1 MSRGPPFRKDD
12 STTWPD
18 WRSETTRLDYPGRD
32 IRIIFPAEQGGTV
45 HNPKYAPAEFGD
57 FDPSPDDPDPD
68 VWPVE
73 EVDPGYP
80 AETDELIRMQNPFP
94 APHVAWVTEEYFEER
109 YGYPAHRQEV
119 DVENL
124 PFSQRPDNWHEGD
137 TVEILATNDSSN
149 SMELTDDRL
158 EALGR
163 IARLWNGDTVR
174 GHHLLLDK
182 CPSWENVLGDLDQ
195 SELER
200 IVVDPKSNPALAEA
214 FGDYG
219 WYEVQQSVY
228 TKPKSIVRKKVW
240 YAPTQK
246 GRTLINK
253 TSQLPD
259 LIGDPSEGLAHRFTV
274 GLTMAREV
282 ANDRKFETYREL
294 DPHVIDILSQDK
306 NENLFAGEI
315 MTGHHKWTLHRETY
329 KKLRYLFKRGVTPY
343 VVFDSRE
350 TAYEIFNHWQR
361 KNLCELPGGTFDS
374 DFNIDNGREKVHNAY
389 QDDQFDWIVSDWTTT
404 SKLWENTL
412 GSDDPGISTETITSV
427 SW

>member
-1 MSRGPPFRKDD
+1 
-12 STTWPD
+12 
-18 WRSETTRLDYPGRD
+18 
-32 IRIIFPAEQGGTV
+32 
-45 HNPKYAPAEFGD
+45 
-57 FDPSPDDPDPD
+57 
-68 VWPVE
+68 
-73 EVDPGYP
+73 
-80 AETDELIRMQNPFP
+80 
-94 APHVAWVTEEYFEER
+94 
-109 YGYPAHRQEV
+109 
-119 DVENL
+119 
-124 PFSQRPDNWHEGD
+124 
-137 TVEILATNDSSN
+137 
-149 SMELTDDRL
+149 MELTDDRL

-182 CPSWENVLGDLDQ
+182 CPSWENILGDLDQ

-294 DPHVIDILSQDK
+294 DSHVIDILSQDK

-315 MTGHHKWTLHRETY
+315 MTGHHNWTLHRETY